1 MARFE
6 IDTDIGSFQYDT
18 DPCSLTGPDGRMVD
32 LSRFGYRYDPQP
44 ADDNTAPAFSP
55 DAPLIGKEQPRV
67 LKIQLGLGC
76 NYSCSYCSQGGQKAE
91 DTGSADAREF
101 LANLDRWLHEAPEK
115 VEFWGGEP
123 MLYWHKIKILAPA
136 LRERFPA
143 ARMSLVT
150 NGTLLTMERACW
162 LHELG
167 FTMAISHDG
176 PGQSLRGADPFEDA
190 DWVEM
195 VREVFALFG
204 ERVTFNAVITPHN
217 FRLFELIR
225 WFEQRMGEGV
235 QVNVEG
241 IVTDYGGAQWTA
253 EQLNEMA
260 AEVRSA
266 VGSGLALAFPRLRW
280 SVQQLLGSLAVERP
294 LAGSHQMCGMD
305 RQDQLAVDLKGAVL
319 TCQNAG
325 VESGHRIGSTADL
338 AAVRLDT
345 STSWAAR
352 PDCAQCPVVHL
363 CAGSCMFLQGED
375 FASSCRTSFHYN
387 LAILVGAIRLLT
399 GADVRSV
406 SGWQPPTARKPF
418 PIPVVASL

>member
-1 MARFE
+1 MALIEIYTDQGRF
-6 IDTDIGSFQYDT
+6 DYDT
-18 DPCSLTGPDGRMVD
+18 DPCRLTGPDGQPVD
-32 LSRFGYRYDPQP
+32 LSRFRYQYVGQS
-44 ADDNTAPAFSP
+44 AEDNTAPAFSP
-55 DAPLIGKEQPRV
+55 DAPLIGKDQPRV

-136 LRERFPA
+136 LRERFPD
-143 ARMSLVT
+143 ARLSLVT
-150 NGTLLTMERACW
+150 NGTLLTMERARW
-162 LHELG
+162 LYDLG

-176 PGQSLRGADPFEDA
+176 PGQSLRGEDPFEDA
-190 DWVEM
+190 AWVEM

-204 ERVTFNAVITPHN
+204 ERVTFNTVITPLN
-217 FRLFELIR
+217 FRLFETLH

-235 QVNVEG
+235 KVNIEDV
-241 IVTDYGGAQWTA
+241 VTDYGGAQWTT
-253 EQLNEMA
+253 EQLQAMA
-260 AEVRSA
+260 AEVREA

-280 SVQQLLGSLAVERP
+280 SVQQFLETLATNKP
-294 LAGSHQMCGMD
+294 LAGSHQVCGMD

-325 VESGHRIGSTADL
+325 TESGHRIGSTADL

-352 PDCAQCPVVHL
+352 PDCAACPVVHL
-363 CAGSCMFLQGED
+363 CYGSCMFLQGED
-375 FASSCRTSFHYN
+375 FASSCRTSYHYN
-387 LAILVGAIRLLT
+387 LAILAGVIRLLT
-399 GADVRSV
+399 GAEVREV
-406 SGWQPPTARKPF
+406 SGWRPTSRKAF
-418 PIPVVASL
+418 PIPVVAE